1 MNAISTK
8 VLLLI
13 FSSSLPICPV
23 YFHLVMPRH
32 VLSPCYAC
40 YEHTRGIKGYVTCYL
55 ACYVRLLT
63 SAKHAWVSLEKIWR
77 GQMGR
82 LEEKIAAAL
91 LYWLHSFP
99 LACLIFS
106 LLDANK
112 IEVNKLERR
121 HLETRCTSSS
131 NV

>member
-1 MNAISTK
+1 
-8 VLLLI
+8 
-13 FSSSLPICPV
+13 
-23 YFHLVMPRH
+23 
-32 VLSPCYAC
+32 
-40 YEHTRGIKGYVTCYL
+40 
-55 ACYVRLLT
+55 
-63 SAKHAWVSLEKIWR
+63 VSLEKIWR